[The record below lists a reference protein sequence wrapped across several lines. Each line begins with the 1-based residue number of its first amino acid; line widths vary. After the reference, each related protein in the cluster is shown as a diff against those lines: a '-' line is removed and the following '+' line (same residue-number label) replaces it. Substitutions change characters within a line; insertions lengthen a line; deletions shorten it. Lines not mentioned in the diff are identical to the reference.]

1 LAQAGRLEGAP
12 FHAAMARSRQ
22 GKGDVNLVAG
32 PLSAAGRLTW
42 DDRRQSITGP
52 HPVALPLSRDAAK
65 VAFTLEDVLS
75 ADECVRL
82 VEAAESMGFAQAG
95 LGRSGEQV
103 VCTEFRDSGRLI
115 TEDPALA
122 QLIFRRVHPHL
133 PRLWRGR
140 RLLGLNEQLKFLR
153 YHPGQKF
160 AAHYDGA
167 FVRPGTQNR
176 TCLTLQLYLS
186 TEHVEGGATIFCG
199 YEGAE
204 KGARCEPRAGRV
216 LIFQHNLLHEGE
228 QVRSGVK
235 YTIRTDVEY
244 GPVSATA
251 WAQEA
256 LGFGHPGAERAWRYL
271 FMLLLLLPLLFTL
284 LRGGSLV

>member
-1 LAQAGRLEGAP
+1 
-12 FHAAMARSRQ
+12 M
-22 GKGDVNLVAG
+22 VAG
-32 PLSAAGRLTW
+32 PLSADAGLTW
-42 DDRRQSITGP
+42 DDRRRHITGP
-52 HPVALPLSRDAAK
+52 HPVALPLRRDTAK

-82 VEAAESMGFAQAG
+82 VEAAEGLGFAQAG
-95 LGRSGEQV
+95 LGRAGEQV
-103 VCTEFRDSGRLI
+103 VCNEVRDSGRLI

-122 QLIFRRVHPHL
+122 QLIFRRVYAHL
-133 PRLWRGR
+133 PRLWKGR
-140 RLLGLNEQLKFLR
+140 RLLGLNEQLKVLR
-153 YHPGQKF
+153 YHPGQQF

-167 FVRPGTQNR
+167 FVRHGTQNR

-186 TEHVEGGATIFCG
+186 TEPVEGGATVFCG
-199 YEGAE
+199 ALGD
-204 KGARCEPRAGRV
+204 KGTRCDPRAGRA

-244 GPVSATA
+244 GAVSATA

-256 LGFGHPGAERAWRYL
+256 LGFGRPSAEHAWRYM

-284 LRGGSLV
+284 LRGGSVV